1 MPRDLLQ
8 SAMAI
13 IKRLDGKRILI
24 LLASE
29 FEDSEFRDVAGALSL
44 EGAEIIVASTVQDVL
59 RGKRGDVTV
68 IADELVRNVNVQ
80 GYTGLYIPGGKAPS
94 KIRDDPDVLKIVREA
109 YDKGLQIGAVCHGPQ
124 VLISAG
130 IVKNKTLTSHP
141 AVGRELQEAGANY
154 SGRPVERDGSITT
167 ATDPH
172 ALAAFN
178 TVFIREIACCELF
191 GP

>member
-1 MPRDLLQ
+1 M
-8 SAMAI
+8 
-13 IKRLDGKRILI
+13 
-24 LLASE
+24 
-29 FEDSEFRDVAGALSL
+29 
-44 EGAEIIVASTVQDVL
+44 EGAEITVASTMQDVL
-59 RGKRGDVTV
+59 RGKRGEVEV
-68 IADELVRNVNVQ
+68 IADHLVRDVNVQ
-80 GYTGLYIPGGKAPS
+80 GYAGLYIPGGKAPS
-94 KIRDDPDVLKIVREA
+94 KIRDDPDVLKVVREA
-109 YDKGLQIGAVCHGPQ
+109 YDGGLRIGAVCHGPQ

-167 ATDPH
+167 ATDPR
-172 ALAAFN
+172 AIAEFN